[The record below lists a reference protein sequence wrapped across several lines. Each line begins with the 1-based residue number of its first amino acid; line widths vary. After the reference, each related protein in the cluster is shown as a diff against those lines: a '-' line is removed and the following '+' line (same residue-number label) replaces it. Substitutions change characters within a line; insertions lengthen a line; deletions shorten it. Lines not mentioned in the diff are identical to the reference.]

1 VEIKQNRFWELFSYR
16 ELFFFMVWR
25 DIKIRYKQ
33 TLLGALWAIIQPFF
47 TMIVFT
53 LFFGKVAQI
62 PNDGIPYPLFYYSA
76 LVPWTFFSNAVS
88 LSGNCLINN
97 RILVEKVY
105 FPRIILP
112 IAAVLAGYLDFL
124 IALIILVGM
133 MFYYGYSLTWL
144 SLMWLPLSLMTIVL
158 AGAVGMFLSALNV
171 RYRDVQYTIPF
182 LLQLWLFVSPIIY
195 PVSAIPERYRIL
207 LALNPIGGLIEAYR
221 TSLIGNGFINL
232 SSLSISM
239 TATMIIAIIGVYY
252 FAKTEKVFAD
262 II

>member
-1 VEIKQNRFWELFSYR
+1 VKIKRSRFQELLSYR
-16 ELFFFMVWR
+16 ELFFFLVWR

-33 TLLGALWAIIQPFF
+33 TVFGALWAIIQPFF

-62 PNDGIPYPLFYYSA
+62 PSDGIPYPLFYYSA

-88 LSGNCLINN
+88 LSGNSLISN
-97 RILVEKVY
+97 RTLVEKVY

-112 IAAVLAGYLDFL
+112 IAAVLAGYFDFL
-124 IALIILVGM
+124 IAFIILVGM
-133 MFYYGYSLTWL
+133 IFFYGFSFTWL
-144 SLMWLPLSLMTIVL
+144 LLMWFPLSLMTIVL
-158 AGAVGMFLSALNV
+158 ASAVGMFLSALNV
-171 RYRDVQYTIPF
+171 RYRDVRYTIPF

-195 PVSAIPERYRIL
+195 PVSAVPERYRNL
-207 LALNPIGGLIEAYR
+207 LALNPISGLIEAYR
-221 TSLIGNGFINL
+221 SSLIGSGLINL

-239 TATMIIAIIGVYY
+239 TATMTIAIIGVYY
-252 FAKTEKVFAD
+252 FKKTEKFFAD

>member
-1 VEIKQNRFWELFSYR
+1 
-16 ELFFFMVWR
+16 
-25 DIKIRYKQ
+25 
-33 TLLGALWAIIQPFF
+33 
-47 TMIVFT
+47 
-53 LFFGKVAQI
+53 
-62 PNDGIPYPLFYYSA
+62 
-76 LVPWTFFSNAVS
+76 
-88 LSGNCLINN
+88 
-97 RILVEKVY
+97 
-105 FPRIILP
+105 
-112 IAAVLAGYLDFL
+112 
-124 IALIILVGM
+124 
-133 MFYYGYSLTWL
+133 
-144 SLMWLPLSLMTIVL
+144 MTIVL